1 MGAGDT
7 AATSGTPSVLEQDAE
22 AFAHWLRT
30 ERRSSKATLK
40 AYDADMRDFLG
51 WWQSQ
56 WKSFGEEAGEPSDGK
71 ASGQEQPELSRLHL
85 RRYLLDL
92 EERGLKATSIR
103 RRLAA
108 LRAFT
113 RFRRDSG
120 RSQEDPARLIRGPK
134 APTRVPRFLTA
145 VEVDTLLGQDFTSDF
160 AGRRD
165 RAVLEFLYST
175 GCRVAEAA
183 GASLSDLDLEEGTVR
198 LMGKRMKERLGL
210 LGGPC
215 TEALQQWLE
224 ARRQLLREEE
234 LEDPGAI
241 FLNRK
246 GGRLSARWLFETV
259 RKRALKA
266 GLAKRLTPHGL
277 RHSFATHL
285 LDRGAD
291 LRSVQ
296 ELLGHAR
303 LATTEIYTH
312 VSLGHLRSVYDK
324 ARLCS

>member
-1 MGAGDT
+1 MGPGDT
-7 AATSGTPSVLEQDAE
+7 ATEADPAPGTVLEQDAD

-30 ERRSSKATLK
+30 ERRSSPATRK

-51 WWQSQ
+51 WWRSQ
-56 WKSFGEEAGEPSDGK
+56 
-71 ASGQEQPELSRLHL
+71 QERDLPEPELARLHL

-92 EERGLKATSIR
+92 EERGLKATSVR

-108 LRAFT
+108 IRAFT
-113 RFRRDSG
+113 RFRRDTG
-120 RSQEDPARLIRGPK
+120 RASDDPARLIRGPK
-134 APTRVPRFLTA
+134 TPTRVPRFLTA
-145 VEVDTLLGQDFTSDF
+145 HEVETLLGQEFAADF
-160 AGRRD
+160 GGQRD

-183 GASLSDLDLEEGTVR
+183 GTSLKDIDLDEGVVR
-198 LMGKRMKERLGL
+198 LFGKGQKERLGL

-215 TEALQQWLE
+215 STALQGWLDV
-224 ARRQLLREEE
+224 RHRHLLDSG
-234 LEDPGAI
+234 LDDNGAL

-259 RKRALKA
+259 RRRAVQA

-291 LRSVQ
+291 LRAVQ

-312 VSLGHLRSVYDK
+312 VSLGRLREVYDA